1 MANHMTSKICLI
13 GAGQMA
19 LDYAKVLQN
28 LKVDF
33 DVVGRGEKSAQGF
46 ESKFQKTVIRGG
58 VQDYLN
64 KRRDSPDYAI
74 VAVSVDRLAEVT
86 HSLLKGGCTK
96 ILVEKP
102 GGLNEAE
109 INAVAKAGEQDADI
123 FIAYNRRFY
132 ASVIEAKKR
141 IAEDGGV
148 SSFQFEFTEW
158 SNIVEKL
165 PDENVKREWLLANS
179 THVIDMAFYLGGRP
193 RKISSYVAGS
203 LAWHPSGSRYAGAG
217 ISENDAL
224 FSYSANWE
232 APGRWGVEIL
242 TRKNRFIFRPLEK
255 LQVQELASVA
265 ITEASIDDR
274 LDREFKPGLYLQTK
288 AFLEESNQGLLSIT
302 QHLLNF
308 EFYNEIAAGKK
319 AN

>member
-1 MANHMTSKICLI
+1 MTSKICLI

-46 ESKFQKTVIRGG
+46 EAKFQKTVIRGG
-58 VQDYLN
+58 VQDYLT

-86 HSLLKGGCTK
+86 HFLMKGGCK
-96 ILVEKP
+96 NILVEKP
-102 GGLNEAE
+102 GGLNQAE
-109 INAVAKAGEQDADI
+109 IKAVAKQAGEQGTNI

-158 SNIVEKL
+158 SNVVEKL

-179 THVIDMAFYLGGRP
+179 THVIDMAFYLGGGP

-217 ISENDAL
+217 ISENNAL
-224 FSYSANWE
+224 FSYSANWQ

-288 AFLEESNQGLLSIT
+288 GFLEESNQGLLSIT
-302 QHLLNF
+302 QHLLKL
-308 EFYNEIAAGKK
+308 EIYSEIAGGKK
-319 AN
+319 TN

>member
-1 MANHMTSKICLI
+1 MTSKICLI

-19 LDYAKVLQN
+19 LDYAKVLHG

-46 ESKFQKTVIRGG
+46 ESKFQKPVIRGG

-86 HSLLKGGCTK
+86 QFLIKGGCK
-96 ILVEKP
+96 KLLVEKP

-109 INAVAKAGEQDADI
+109 IKAVAKLAGEQGSNI

-132 ASVIEAKKR
+132 ASVIEAKRR

-158 SNIVEKL
+158 SNVVEKL

-179 THVIDMAFYLGGRP
+179 THVIDMAFYLGGGP
-193 RKISSYVAGS
+193 REISSYVAGS

-224 FSYSANWE
+224 FSYSANWQ

-288 AFLEESNQGLLSIT
+288 AFLEDSNQGLLSIA
-302 QHLLNF
+302 QHLLKL
-308 EFYNEIAAGKK
+308 EFYSEIAGGKK
-319 AN
+319 SN